1 MLMAKRLKL
10 QPRAKKAPR
19 PFVDFYMKHGVIPT
33 RQDISN
39 LPRHLDRRS
48 ALYRSLGIIPS
59 YLRGCSILEFGPG
72 SGHNAVHTLS
82 LDPKRYVLVD
92 ANQAS
97 LKSSRQL
104 VAQHKRKTDCQVV
117 DCEIE
122 SYSTRERFDLVLCEG
137 LVPTQVNPASFARK
151 VARMAK
157 PGGVVVITC
166 MDPVS
171 VLPEILRRYLA
182 QQIAPVKLPF
192 AERVKILTR
201 YFLPHMR
208 TLKNMSRK
216 PEDWVIDVA
225 IHPWS
230 GRLFSMATAM
240 KALQG
245 RAIPLGSSP
254 KFLTDWRW
262 YKDIHGASTHDLKQP
277 LEDYHSHVHSFLE
290 FRSKVSPKKPSSNL
304 PLTKLAGDIYD
315 RVYAVERKGKPY
327 PRTRISQDVQKIA
340 RMVQTDLPE
349 AAEALM
355 EYAAHVKKLQV
366 AKPSP
371 LRHFQKLWGRGQ
383 QYISFVVR
391 DR

>member
-1 MLMAKRLKL
+1 MTKRLKS

-59 YLRGCSILEFGPG
+59 YLRACSILEFGPG

-104 VAQHKRKTDCQVV
+104 VAQHRRKTDCQVV

-122 SYSTRERFDLVLCEG
+122 SFTTRERFDLVLCEG
-137 LVPTQVNPASFARK
+137 VVPTQINPAQFTRK
-151 VARMAK
+151 VANMAK

-182 QQIAPVKLPF
+182 QQIAPAELPF

-201 YFLPHMR
+201 YFLPHMQ

-245 RAIPLGSSP
+245 RAVPLGSSP

-262 YKDIHGASTHDLKQP
+262 YKDIHGASTYDLKQP
-277 LEDYHSHVHSFLE
+277 LDDYHSRVHNFLD
-290 FRSKVSPKKPSSNL
+290 FRSEASSKKPSSNL
-304 PLTKLAGDIYD
+304 PLIKLAGDIYD

-327 PRTRISQDVQKIA
+327 PRTKISQDVQQVA
-340 RMVQTDLPE
+340 RMVQSDLPE
-349 AAEALM
+349 AAQALR
-355 EYAAHVKKLQV
+355 EYATHVKNLQV
-366 AKPSP
+366 TKPSP
-371 LRHFQKLWGRGQ
+371 FRHFQKLWGRGQ
-383 QYISFVVR
+383 QYISFVVEE
-391 DR
+391 

>member
-1 MLMAKRLKL
+1 MNYRKRT
-10 QPRAKKAPR
+10 PR

-39 LPRHLDRRS
+39 LSRHLNRRS

-59 YLRGCSILEFGPG
+59 YVSGRSVLEFGPG

-82 LDPKRYVLVD
+82 LEPKRYILVD

-97 LKSSRQL
+97 LKSSRML
-104 VAQHKRKTDCQVV
+104 VSKYRKRTDCRVV

-122 SYSTRERFDLVLCEG
+122 SFATRERFDLVLCEG
-137 LVPTQVNPASFARK
+137 VVPTQINPAQFTRK
-151 VARMAK
+151 VARMTK

-182 QQIAPVKLPF
+182 QQIAPDNLPF
-192 AERVKILTR
+192 FERVKILRR

-216 PEDWVIDVA
+216 PEDWVIDVL

-240 KALQG
+240 KALEGQ
-245 RAIPLGSSP
+245 AIPHGSSP
-254 KFLTDWRW
+254 KFLSEWRW
-262 YKDIHGASTHDLKQP
+262 YKDIHGASTYDLKQL
-277 LEDYHSHVHSFLE
+277 LEDYHSRVHNFLD
-290 FRSKVSPKKPSSNL
+290 FRSKASSKKPSSNL
-304 PLTKLAGDIYD
+304 PLIKLAGDIYD

-327 PRTRISQDVQKIA
+327 PRMKISQDVQQVA
-340 RMVQTDLPE
+340 RMVEADLPE
-349 AAEALM
+349 AAQALR
-355 EYAAHVKKLQV
+355 EYAAQVKNLQV
-366 AKPSP
+366 TKLSP
-371 LRHFQKLWGRGQ
+371 FRHFQKFWGRGQ
-383 QYISFVVR
+383 QYISFVVEE
-391 DR
+391 